1 MYNINIKIN
10 RLEGIR
16 IKEKMSK
23 TLKRYIKKNPYQA
36 GIIAYNF
43 GIFAWLQANAL
54 TLMGKYN
61 ITVPP
66 VLQGFGGGVIRFLS
80 NYTPLTWLL
89 LSMLLAWAFKTVGII
104 VKWVIIIVLG
114 IVAYYLVKG
123 YGIAVFS

>member
-1 MYNINIKIN
+1 MYNINIKIKIKIN

-16 IKEKMSK
+16 VEEKMLK

-36 GIIAYNF
+36 GIVAYNF
-43 GIFAWLQANAL
+43 GIFAWLQANAF
-54 TLMGKYN
+54 TLMGQYN

-66 VLQGFGGGVIRFLS
+66 VLQGFGAGVISFLS
-80 NYTPLTWLL
+80 NYTPLMWLL
-89 LSMLLAWAFKTVGII
+89 LSFKAVGII